1 MFNAREQVQP
11 MRGSQTYPVRHLL
24 VVEDPQGRRSILLEE
39 ENYSL
44 GRGSTNSIVLHSK
57 MVSRQHAT
65 LLRVTTSNSDS
76 HRFRIIDGDMQGNHS
91 TNGLFVNGQR
101 CFSRDLKHGDVIEFS
116 AEVKARYVLATANL
130 SDQDVL
136 AYTEAMGTPTSQWEN
151 SKGTLIAEIQEP
163 GKAGIARLA
172 SIPELSPHPI
182 LEIDLA
188 GTITY
193 LNPAAAEKFPNL
205 QIIGTEHPM
214 LAGLVSM
221 VQDRGDYFFTRQVQ
235 IGEECFEQSVHYLA
249 AGDLIRSFIT
259 DITQRKQ
266 AEVELYRRD
275 RLLQSV
281 ATAAN
286 HLLTN
291 PNFDVAIADA
301 LATLGMAAEV
311 DRVYVYENHL
321 HPETAEMAMSLRY
334 EWTRE
339 SVMPLLNHPHWK
351 NRPYSDYQDHAW
363 YETLAQGKSVIGP
376 SHDFPALIRNTYP
389 QDDIRSFLNVPIQ
402 VEGYFW
408 GFIGFD
414 DSRSARIWTHNE
426 EVILSSVATSISG
439 AIQRQQTEAMMRYQ
453 AYHDLLTD
461 LPNRTLF
468 NDRLAVALASAS
480 RSSEQLAVMFLD
492 LDRFKTINDTL
503 GHTVGDSLLQN
514 VSQRLIA
521 TLREGDTVARWGGDE
536 FTILL
541 PQITHVDDVSK
552 AAQRVI
558 QALEEPFCLEEHELY
573 ITPSIG
579 IAIYNTDGEDAETLI
594 KHADAALYQAKQ
606 MGRNN
611 YRFFTPAMSAEAPEL
626 LALEQ
631 SLRRALER
639 EEFLLHYQPQINIK
653 TGKIVGMEA
662 LLRWQHP
669 EMGLVS
675 PKIFMPVAEESG
687 LIVPI
692 GEWVLRTACAQNR
705 AWQEQGLSPIC
716 IGVNLSARQFHQ
728 PNLAEMIARVLQET
742 GLDPQYLDL
751 EVTETTAVQDVD
763 FTKSVL
769 QEMHRI
775 GVNISMDDFGTGYS
789 SLSHLKQFP
798 LNTLKIDQS
807 FVQDVTAN
815 TRDAHIVTAVITMAR
830 GLSLSVIAEGVETS
844 AQLDFLQT
852 HDCEHAQG
860 YLFSRPLVVSDAA
873 KLLAASVLPLAE
885 PSLTP

>member
-1 MFNAREQVQP
+1 
-11 MRGSQTYPVRHLL
+11 MRGSQTHPVRHLL

-65 LLRVTTSNSDS
+65 LLRVTTPESDS

-91 TNGLFVNGQR
+91 TNGLFVNAQR

-116 AEVKARYVLATANL
+116 AEVKARYVLATTNL

-136 AYTEAMGTPTSQWEN
+136 AYTEAMGNFTSQWEN

-205 QIIGTEHPM
+205 QMIGTEHPM

-266 AEVELYRRD
+266 AEMELYRRD

-291 PNFDVAIADA
+291 PNFEAAIADA
-301 LATLGMAAEV
+301 LATLGMAADV

-339 SVMPLLNHPHWK
+339 LVMPLLNHPHWQ
-351 NRPYSDYQDHAW
+351 NRPYGAYQDHAW

-376 SHDFPALIRNTYP
+376 SNDFPALIRNTYP

-558 QALEEPFCLEEHELY
+558 QALEQPFCLEEHELY

-579 IAIYNTDGEDAETLI
+579 IAIYNTDGDDAETLI

-692 GEWVLRTACAQNR
+692 GEWVLRTACTQNR
-705 AWQEQGLSPIC
+705 AWQEQGLLPIC

-751 EVTETTAVQDVD
+751 EVTETTAVQDVE

-830 GLSLSVIAEGVETS
+830 GLNLSVIAEGVETL

-852 HDCEHAQG
+852 NDCEHAQG
-860 YLFSRPLVVSDAA
+860 YLFSRPVVVSEAA
-873 KLLAASVLPLAE
+873 KLLLASELPIAE
-885 PSLTP
+885 PSLMP